1 MPVEHKND
9 YASGRTRTR
18 EPERIGFA
26 RMIRSLV
33 ATGLGLAL
41 CVVPLLPPTS
51 QPAHAAEPISILVG
65 APRSDQLSRFT
76 EQVTAGMKP
85 MPTVSFV
92 PGLGGAYA
100 LRDAAADPAAVVLF
114 SLPGFLLSRGDPS
127 GPAHHAELEAVVL
140 AARVSVALWIPE
152 NSTIKTLPDLI
163 TQARRGAGTVVCAG
177 PGRFTAPHLA
187 SVLFNREA
195 GVLTLFMPLI
205 GTDEA
210 RAAAM
215 QGRVQAM
222 WAYALVPGSLPG
234 MRPLAVAAENRSP
247 VLPDVPT
254 FAELGLKVTISAE
267 LGFALSPKSKT
278 KATTA
283 AALKAAL
290 ADSYTQDA
298 LARQGFLPI
307 PATDEPLR
315 PYLDEQA
322 ERLKTFKRDYPSLL
336 E

>member
-1 MPVEHKND
+1 MPVERKNED
-9 YASGRTRTR
+9 APDRASKRVG
-18 EPERIGFA
+18 PA
-26 RMIRSLV
+26 RVMRSLFL
-33 ATGLGLAL
+33 AGRGLAL
-41 CVVPLLPPTS
+41 CMVPFLLLAAW
-51 QPAHAAEPISILVG
+51 PACAAEPFSILVG

-85 MPTVSFV
+85 MPTVNFV

-100 LRDAAADPAAVVLF
+100 LRDAAADPATVALF
-114 SLPGFLLSRGDPS
+114 ALPGFLFSLEDPS
-127 GPAHHAELEAVVL
+127 GPAHRAELEPVVL
-140 AARVSVALWIPE
+140 AARVPVALWVPE
-152 NSTIKTLPDLI
+152 KSAVKTLPDL
-163 TQARRGAGTVVCAG
+163 TALARRGDGAVICAG

-215 QGRVQAM
+215 QGRVQAV

-234 MRPLAVAAENRSP
+234 MRPLAVAAESRSP

-254 FAELGLKVTISAE
+254 FAELDLKVAISAE

-278 KATTA
+278 KDATV

-298 LARQGFLPI
+298 LVRQGFTPI
-307 PATDEPLR
+307 PAIDSPLSL
-315 PYLDEQA
+315 YLDEQA
-322 ERLKTFKRDYPSLL
+322 ERLKVFTRDYPSLL

>member
-1 MPVEHKND
+1 MLVEREN
-9 YASGRTRTR
+9 ASGRA
-18 EPERIGFA
+18 PERIGFA
-26 RMIRSLV
+26 KPARFLS
-33 ATGLGLAL
+33 ATGCGLAL
-41 CVVPLLPPTS
+41 GVVLLLLHTA
-51 QPAHAAEPISILVG
+51 QPARAAESFSILVG

-85 MPTVSFV
+85 MPTVNFV

-100 LRDAAADPAAVVLF
+100 LRDTAADPATVALF
-114 SLPGFLLSRGDPS
+114 SLPGFLLSLEDPS
-127 GPAHHAELEAVVL
+127 GPAYRAELEAVVL
-140 AARVSVALWIPE
+140 AARVPVALWIPE
-152 NSTIKTLPDLI
+152 KSPVKTLPDLI
-163 TQARRGAGTVVCAG
+163 TLARRGDGAVICAG

-210 RAAAM
+210 RAAAI
-215 QGRVQAM
+215 QGRVQAV

-234 MRPLAVAAENRSP
+234 MRPLAVAAESRSP

-278 KATTA
+278 KDATA
-283 AALKAAL
+283 AALKTAL

-298 LARQGFLPI
+298 LARQGFIPI
-307 PATDEPLR
+307 PATDSPLSL
-315 PYLDEQA
+315 YLDEQV
-322 ERLKTFKRDYPSLL
+322 ERLKTFTRDYPSLL

>member
-1 MPVEHKND
+1 MCVERKNE
-9 YASGRTRTR
+9 YVSGRIPA
-18 EPERIGFA
+18 PERIGCAQPVRFLSA
-26 RMIRSLV
+26 AGLV
-33 ATGLGLAL
+33 LAV
-41 CVVPLLPPTS
+41 CVVLLLAQAA
-51 QPAHAAEPISILVG
+51 QPVLAAEPFSILVG

-85 MPTVSFV
+85 MPTVNFV

-100 LRDAAADPAAVVLF
+100 LRDAAADPATVALF
-114 SLPGFLLSRGDPS
+114 SLPGFLLALEDPS
-127 GPAHHAELEAVVL
+127 GPAHRAELEAVVL
-140 AARVSVALWIPE
+140 AASVPVALWIPE
-152 NSTIKTLPDLI
+152 NSAVKTLPDLI
-163 TQARRGAGTVVCAG
+163 TLARRGAGAVVCAG

-195 GVLTLFMPLI
+195 GVVTLFMPLI
-205 GTDEA
+205 GTDGA
-210 RAAAM
+210 RAAAI
-215 QGRVQAM
+215 QGRVQAV

-234 MRPLAVAAENRSP
+234 MRPLAVAAESRSP

-278 KATTA
+278 KDATA

-298 LARQGFLPI
+298 LARQGFTLM
-307 PATDEPLR
+307 PAEDSPLSL
-315 PYLDEQA
+315 YLDEQT
-322 ERLKTFKRDYPSLL
+322 ERLKTFTRDYPSLM